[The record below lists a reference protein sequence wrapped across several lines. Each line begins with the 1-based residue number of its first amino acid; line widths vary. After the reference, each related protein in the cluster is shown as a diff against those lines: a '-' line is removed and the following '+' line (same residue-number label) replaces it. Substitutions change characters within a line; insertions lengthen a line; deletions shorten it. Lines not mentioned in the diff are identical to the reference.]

1 MSILKP
7 MPIRMAPPTISIW
20 FGKRLL
26 ILPPSVAPISDSA
39 NVTVPMTIMGLIME
53 TFRMAKLRPTAK
65 ASMLVAIER
74 IKRAKKLRILSF
86 LWVSG
91 FVDS

>member
-1 MSILKP
+1 
-7 MPIRMAPPTISIW
+7 MPIRMMPPKISIL
-20 FGKRLL
+20 FGERLL
-26 ILPPSVAPISDSA
+26 ILPPSVAPTNDSV
-39 NVTVPMTIMGLIME
+39 NVTAPMTVMGLIME
-53 TFRMAKLRPTAK
+53 TFRKAKLRPTAK

-74 IKRAKKLRILSF
+74 IKRVQKLRVLSF